1 MTEETE
7 RHTIR
12 LLREI
17 RSAQTAAEAKLE
29 AFMAAQQD
37 FNAKTDSKLDK
48 LTIEVVGVKGRIRKM
63 EEAVE
68 AIARVISDG
77 VLG

>member
-1 MTEETE
+1 MTDETE
-7 RHTIR
+7 NNTIR
-12 LLREI
+12 LLQEI
-17 RSAQTAAEAKLE
+17 R
-29 AFMAAQQD
+29 AAQKD
-37 FNAKTDSKLDK
+37 MSARLDETNSKLDRTNTKLDK
-48 LTIEVVGVKGRIRKM
+48 LAIEVLGVKGRIRKM

>member
-1 MTEETE
+1 MEDTEN
-7 RHTIR
+7 HTIR
-12 LLREI
+12 LLEEI
-17 RSAQTAAEAKLE
+17 L
-29 AFMAAQQD
+29 AAQKD
-37 FNAKTDSKLDK
+37 MSARLDEANSKLDQTNTK
-48 LTIEVVGVKGRIRKM
+48 VDRLAIEVLGVKGRIRKM